1 MRFLRPRLLATS
13 VSLLASSFVAC
24 GGPSEPTTPRPADT
38 APPPVPVAT
47 SNAPPAPSAAEP
59 KDEPAEADAAPA
71 PKPLEAMLPTVKVL
85 EAGAAPKKALR
96 YKFKPGST
104 EYVEMDMKMS
114 MAMTMGG
121 RGAPKVD
128 LPTVRTTMR
137 IDAKELT
144 PEGDLRCTFN
154 ADKVDVLKDVVVDPK
169 MRATLEKDLAG
180 LVGMHGKARIST
192 RGVASE
198 TELDLAPGAPP
209 SLRGQLDT
217 MRDAIRNMYV
227 PFPEEEVGKGAKWEV
242 TSRVPLSGAMMDTKM
257 LYALT
262 KLDADS
268 AQTDVEVALSAP
280 PNQPMQIAA
289 LPPSATATLDSL
301 AGKGSGKATPSFVRL
316 VGAGSSKLSMEAA
329 FGVAMQGEKVQMKM
343 QSEVVVS
350 LRPAKAPGPPAPRA
364 TSQK

>member
-1 MRFLRPRLLATS
+1 MRFLRPLLVAS
-13 VSLLASSFVAC
+13 SLSLFASSLLAC
-24 GGPSEPTTPRPADT
+24 GGPSEPVTPAAPDA
-38 APPPVPVAT
+38 APPPAPVAT
-47 SNAPPAPSAAEP
+47 GTGTGAGRKDVGEPA
-59 KDEPAEADAAPA
+59 DEPAKVDAAPA

-85 EAGAAPKKALR
+85 EAGTAPKKALR
-96 YKFKPGST
+96 YKFKAGTT

-114 MAMTMGG
+114 MAMSMGG

-154 ADKVDVLKDVVVDPK
+154 ADKVEVLKDVQVDPK
-169 MRATLEKDLAG
+169 MRGTLEKDLAG

-198 TELDLAPGAPP
+198 TELELSPGAPP

-257 LYALT
+257 LYTLT
-262 KLDADS
+262 KLEAES

-280 PNQPMQIAA
+280 PNQAMQIAA
-289 LPPSATATLDSL
+289 LPPNASATLDSL
-301 AGKGSGKATPSFVRL
+301 SGKGSGKVSPSFVRL
-316 VGAGSSKLSMEAA
+316 VGTGTNKLAMEAA

-343 QSEVVVS
+343 QSDVVVA
-350 LRPAKAPGPPAPRA
+350 LRPAKAPGPPAPP
-364 TSQK
+364 KK

>member
-1 MRFLRPRLLATS
+1 MAPDA
-13 VSLLASSFVAC
+13 
-24 GGPSEPTTPRPADT
+24 
-38 APPPVPVAT
+38 APPPAPVA
-47 SNAPPAPSAAEP
+47 SSPAPRKDVGEPSDEAA
-59 KDEPAEADAAPA
+59 KGDAAPA
-71 PKPLEAMLPTVKVL
+71 PKPLEAMPPTVKVL
-85 EAGAAPKKALR
+85 EAGGAPKKALR

-128 LPTVRTTMR
+128 LPTVRTVMR

-154 ADKVDVLKDVVVDPK
+154 ADKVEVLKDVQVDPK

-198 TELDLAPGAPP
+198 TELDLAPGAPA

-257 LYALT
+257 LYTLT
-262 KLDADS
+262 KLDPES

-289 LPPSATATLDSL
+289 LPPSASATLDSL
-301 AGKGSGKATPSFVRL
+301 AGKGSGKVTPSFVRL
-316 VGAGSSKLSMEAA
+316 VGTGNNKLSMEAA

-343 QSEVVVS
+343 QSDVVVS
-350 LRPAKAPGPPAPRA
+350 MRPAKAPGPPAPA
-364 TSQK
+364 KK